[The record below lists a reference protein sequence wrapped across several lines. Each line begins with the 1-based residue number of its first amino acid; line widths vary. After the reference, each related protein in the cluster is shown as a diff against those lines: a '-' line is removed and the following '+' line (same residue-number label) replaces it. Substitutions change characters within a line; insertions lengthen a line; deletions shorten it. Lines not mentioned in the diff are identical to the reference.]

1 MANLP
6 EVTADILAEMQ
17 RQDAAIKEL
26 SPKLVDLL
34 AGVDS
39 PVGIA
44 CMLDMIITIAAATP
58 QARAPVAN
66 RLRML
71 ATVIEAMPDGVP
83 TMQAL
88 QAFLDRAN
96 AAVGAV
102 KQPEADKPAIILPP
116 GTLH

>member
-6 EVTADILAEMQ
+6 NVTAEILAEMQ
-17 RQDAAIKEL
+17 RQDAAIREL

-58 QARAPVAN
+58 QARTPVAS

-71 ATVIEAMPDGVP
+71 AAVIDAMPDGVP
-83 TMQAL
+83 TFEAM
-88 QAFLDRAN
+88 QAFLAKAN

-102 KQPEADKPAIILPP
+102 KTPEADKPTIVLPP